1 MISRHWKG
9 TVMAGL
15 ADDYLRHLRAAT
27 LPQLVAC
34 PGFISVSILRRPVH
48 EGTEFQVVTLWES
61 LAAIRDFAGDDA
73 DAAVVPAEAQ
83 AMMSEFDARV
93 SHYDVVDI
101 VTRR

>member
-1 MISRHWKG
+1 
-9 TVMAGL
+9 
-15 ADDYLRHLRAAT
+15 
-27 LPQLVAC
+27 
-34 PGFISVSILRRPVH
+34 
-48 EGTEFQVVTLWES
+48 VVTLWES

-73 DAAVVPAEAQ
+73 DAAVLPAEAQ